1 MCSTVVDIGGG
12 PSLRGSSWLH
22 DSHCITGLSF
32 GIGVR
37 REHLVGAVDR
47 IAIHLMIALVIRGSG
62 K

>member
-1 MCSTVVDIGGG
+1 MA
-12 PSLRGSSWLH
+12 SWLH
-22 DSHCITGLSF
+22 DSHCITGLSV